1 MTGPGVEQLFD
12 EYALRYVRG
21 ERPDVR
27 DYLDRAG
34 AEREALG
41 RMLDRFLQFVPAQE
55 PSEEDVV
62 LLRARVEQEPPL
74 LLLRL
79 RRKLTRD
86 AVVDALVGALGL
98 DPAKREKVDGY
109 YHRLETGLLEPGG
122 VNRRVWDAL
131 GGFLSANVRA
141 LAGLPPLVPTA
152 PARAYLRKADYL
164 ASWAPAVDALAE
176 SPTPA
181 AGERPPDEPDEI
193 DRLFTAGP

>member
-1 MTGPGVEQLFD
+1 MTGPAVEQLFD

-41 RMLDRFLQFVPAQE
+41 RMLDRFLQSVPAQE

-109 YHRLETGLLEPGG
+109 YHRLETGLLDPGG
-122 VNRRVWDAL
+122 VSTSVWGAL
-131 GGFLSANVRA
+131 EGFLHANVRA
-141 LAGLPPLVPTA
+141 LASPILPPP
-152 PARAYLRKADYL
+152 
-164 ASWAPAVDALAE
+164 
-176 SPTPA
+176 SPPA
-181 AGERPPDEPDEI
+181 AVYHRQPAMEAQGIDHAIADSPLKPDEI
-193 DRLFTAGP
+193 DRLFTAGS